1 MDSFRMNLRRVLVV
15 TLIMLLILGSARNL
29 FAAEVKIVQGKLF
42 VNGEPFTIK
51 GVGYSPVPAGVDPET
66 TPPPMGIISQGSTLQ
81 FMTVTFPCSGRWE
94 PIPSV

>member
-1 MDSFRMNLRRVLVV
+1 MDSFKRNLPRVLIAP
-15 TLIMLLILGSARNL
+15 LIMFLILGLGRNL

-66 TPPPMGIISQGSTLQ
+66 TPPLWRLFHMGAL
-81 FMTVTFPCSGRWE
+81 FNL
-94 PIPSV
+94 